1 LEEAM
6 GQAAQ
11 GGEAGTTAAAPGA
24 AVGCPSCGMVMP
36 AGARFCIGCGHRLDA
51 PPTGAPPTGA
61 PPPAAPPPAAPTAAG
76 APPLVAPAPAPA
88 WPLPRP
94 KTPWLIAAAVIL
106 VALVVAIV
114 NSGGDDAAGGSAQS
128 PTTYH
133 LTGTLSAPSCDGG
146 YAIEN
151 ANVFVR
157 NQANEL
163 IGSTTSSSDNS
174 SGYDCEVSFA
184 VDVPSATF
192 YTVKVGTHEGP
203 AWSFQE
209 LSARNWQ
216 IDLSLGS

>member
-1 LEEAM
+1 VVAPPAPPSRPEH
-6 GQAAQ
+6 
-11 GGEAGTTAAAPGA
+11 APGP
-24 AVGCPSCGMVMP
+24 VETRTFLP
-36 AGARFCIGCGHRLDA
+36 AS
-51 PPTGAPPTGA
+51 
-61 PPPAAPPPAAPTAAG
+61 
-76 APPLVAPAPAPA
+76 APA
-88 WPLPRP
+88 WSPPRP
-94 KTPWLIAAAVIL
+94 RIPWLIAAAVVL
-106 VALVVAIV
+106 VALVVAVV
-114 NSGGDDAAGGSAQS
+114 NRGGDDATGGSARP

-157 NQANEL
+157 NQANEV
-163 IGSTTSSSDNS
+163 IGSTTSSSDIS

-209 LSARNWQ
+209 LNARNWQ
-216 IDLSLGS
+216 VDLSLGD